1 MKKREVDCLTQN
13 DYRALKNELKEAH
26 ISFKAHIHQGLGE
39 PLIAVEW
46 AYTKG
51 DKDIYNRAIE
61 RMWATRRAH

>member
-1 MKKREVDCLTQN
+1 MKKRKVDCLTQN

-26 ISFKAHIHQGLGE
+26 ISYKASFYQGLSE

-46 AYTKG
+46 TYTKG
-51 DKDIYNRAIE
+51 DKDIYNIAIE